1 MQTCPNC
8 RSAVLD
14 GMQRCAACGFQ
25 VRPGSFASMLTGVSH
40 RAAGW
45 SLSPELVRSS
55 TYRVVALLAPIW
67 LPVLVALIIGSRSP
81 AAVSI
86 LVALFVFIP
95 GLHVLSNVPG
105 WSAIQRLV
113 VCVLYVVVGALVGY
127 KLLAQVLVRL
137 A

>member
-1 MQTCPNC
+1 
-8 RSAVLD
+8 
-14 GMQRCAACGFQ
+14 
-25 VRPGSFASMLTGVSH
+25 MLTSVSP

-45 SLSPELVRSS
+45 SLSSNLVRSS
-55 TYRVVALLAPIW
+55 TYRMVALLVPIW

-81 AAVSI
+81 AAVSL

-105 WSAIQRLV
+105 WSGITRFV
-113 VCVLYVVVGALVGY
+113 VCVLYVVVGAVVGY
-127 KLLAQVLVRL
+127 NLLAQVLVRL